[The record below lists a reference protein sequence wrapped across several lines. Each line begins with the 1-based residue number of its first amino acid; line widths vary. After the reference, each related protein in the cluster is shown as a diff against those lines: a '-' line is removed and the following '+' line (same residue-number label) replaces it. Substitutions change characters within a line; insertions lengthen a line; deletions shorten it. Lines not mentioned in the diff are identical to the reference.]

1 MKGSTKLVIQLQCW
15 NCLLKAASR
24 LKSNSKLHQTASYG
38 KLGRLCRKYAI
49 LQVHKLFIRF
59 PPFFALVFL
68 SRLTKKWTEE
78 KLTAKTKVGPDFQL

>member
-1 MKGSTKLVIQLQCW
+1 MEGSTKLVIQLQCW
-15 NCLLKAASR
+15 NCLLRAASR
-24 LKSNSKLHQTASYG
+24 HNSKLHQTASSG
-38 KLGRLCRKYAI
+38 KLGRLCRKRGI